1 MFYAEE
7 EQVLR
12 QRQLFFRCCYVASL
26 FVMQRQVIIIP
37 DDMQRQFVIKY
48 EDMQRQ
54 FVIKLSV
61 IDDMQ

>member
-1 MFYAEE
+1 M
-7 EQVLR
+7 L
-12 QRQLFFRCCYVASL
+12 LCSILICDSDD
-26 FVMQRQVIIIP
+26 MQRQVIIIP

-61 IDDMQ
+61 IDDMQQTCP

>member
-1 MFYAEE
+1 
-7 EQVLR
+7 
-12 QRQLFFRCCYVASL
+12 
-26 FVMQRQVIIIP
+26 MQRQVIIIP

-61 IDDMQ
+61 IDDMQQTCPWCWSHAV